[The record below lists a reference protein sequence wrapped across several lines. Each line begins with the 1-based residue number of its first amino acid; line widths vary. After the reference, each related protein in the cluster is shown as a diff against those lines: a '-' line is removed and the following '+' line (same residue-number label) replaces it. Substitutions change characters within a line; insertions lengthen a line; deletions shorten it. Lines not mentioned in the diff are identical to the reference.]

1 MRAGEAVPQAKIFG
15 VGRTGGAGQTPQNDR
30 RPGQDLVP
38 EPAHQMAASPPLC
51 FAHFVRLMASLVA
64 AFYSHTSISNG
75 RRSLRDD
82 ERCCRATFFFDTM
95 KGNTWKAT
103 PLVRLLANDA
113 ERAGRCFHAFF
124 PRNGDGAKK
133 NNKETTRIKTR
144 QRKWASRRFTRREKE
159 GKKRRPSM
167 GVALTKRFSS

>member
-133 NNKETTRIKTR
+133 TI
-144 QRKWASRRFTRREKE
+144 
-159 GKKRRPSM
+159 KKRRES
-167 GVALTKRFSS
+167 KRDKGNGRRGGLPEEKKKEKSDAPRWASL